1 MVSVVVDNVSGRS
14 FGWSVTISAD
24 LCELVTLERDPSK
37 RTHAPTWEALLT
49 LWTFPDR
56 NSAAQGVRQEIRDFK
71 VSRAGCRLHL
81 HASSGQKLSLS
92 QESQNVTRSDS

>member
-49 LWTFPDR
+49 LLTFPDR
-56 NSAAQGVRQEIRDFK
+56 NSAAQGVRQEIRDFIDEF
-71 VSRAGCRLHL
+71 SNDFLA
-81 HASSGQKLSLS
+81 A
-92 QESQNVTRSDS
+92 NPITR

>member
-49 LWTFPDR
+49 LLTFPDR
-56 NSAAQGVRQEIRDFK
+56 NSGAQGVRQEIRD
-71 VSRAGCRLHL
+71 
-81 HASSGQKLSLS
+81 
-92 QESQNVTRSDS
+92 TRSVEKGRHSQQDDTYQQDWSPTPTQIRQPIRV